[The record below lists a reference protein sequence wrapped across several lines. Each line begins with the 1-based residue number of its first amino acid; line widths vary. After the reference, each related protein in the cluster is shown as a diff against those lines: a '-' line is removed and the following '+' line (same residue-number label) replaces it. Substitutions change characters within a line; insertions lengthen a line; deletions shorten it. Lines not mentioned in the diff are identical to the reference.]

1 MVSLLIH
8 TVKTQSPELTFHAA
22 VSLGRL
28 CVVEPVRDIKSNV
41 KERKLGVTMLT
52 TANQRKENT
61 TNCLENLKKMM
72 GVTKLAS
79 HSGEG
84 GGSSLFWGGGGA
96 PKIMP

>member
-1 MVSLLIH
+1 
-8 TVKTQSPELTFHAA
+8 
-22 VSLGRL
+22 
-28 CVVEPVRDIKSNV
+28 
-41 KERKLGVTMLT
+41 MLT

-84 GGSSLFWGGGGA
+84 GGSALFWGGWGGHQKLCLKSSA
-96 PKIMP
+96 HYEARVI

>member
-1 MVSLLIH
+1 
-8 TVKTQSPELTFHAA
+8 
-22 VSLGRL
+22 
-28 CVVEPVRDIKSNV
+28 
-41 KERKLGVTMLT
+41 MLT

-84 GGSSLFWGGGGA
+84 GAVLFFGGVGGHQKLCLKSSA
-96 PKIMP
+96 HYEARVI

>member
-1 MVSLLIH
+1 
-8 TVKTQSPELTFHAA
+8 
-22 VSLGRL
+22 
-28 CVVEPVRDIKSNV
+28 
-41 KERKLGVTMLT
+41 MLT

-79 HSGEG
+79 HSGKG
-84 GGSSLFWGGGGA
+84 GGSALFGGGWGA

>member
-1 MVSLLIH
+1 MH
-8 TVKTQSPELTFHAA
+8 SPPPLSH
-22 VSLGRL
+22 
-28 CVVEPVRDIKSNV
+28 N
-41 KERKLGVTMLT
+41 VTMLT

-84 GGSSLFWGGGGA
+84 GGAVLFFLGGVGGHQKLCLKSSA
-96 PKIMP
+96 HYEARVI

>member
-1 MVSLLIH
+1 MH
-8 TVKTQSPELTFHAA
+8 SPPLSH
-22 VSLGRL
+22 
-28 CVVEPVRDIKSNV
+28 N
-41 KERKLGVTMLT
+41 VTMLT

-84 GGSSLFWGGGGA
+84 GGAVLFFGGGGGGA